1 MPTKLIVGTSHKQT
15 GPAFLLILILFLLLS
30 AKQAN
35 AQIAPPDTCTNGTK
49 PNSIFLEGVTPS
61 VIPVGS
67 PNTPVVIQFR
77 LNGGSLDIDPDAN
90 SPNLNAFAVIWSGA
104 FTVSGQ
110 PDSVTAVDINTSRFA
125 LQFTADTVL
134 LTPAQNVTLSFVA
147 TFCNGGAQTS
157 DTTTLVVGNPTP
169 NIITINPQSVPA
181 GSPGFNLTVNGTGFN
196 DTSRVRWNGSERPT
210 TFVSSSQLT
219 AAIATGDLAGGG
231 FVSVTA
237 FNPTPGG
244 GASNAINFQ
253 VVNPAPTI
261 SSASPLS
268 VTAGDPDFS
277 LTVSGTAF
285 NSASR
290 VRWNGSDRPTTFVSS
305 TQVTATISASDIAT
319 PGSAS
324 VTVFNPAPGGGESG
338 AITFQ
343 INDSPFGQEVR
354 LDVGTK
360 LLVPSS
366 ARTGAF
372 TSFLA
377 VLNLDSQPNNV
388 TITARSVN
396 GSTMGQPISLT
407 IPVNGR
413 FRSTDILGEMQ
424 VPVAG
429 DSFGP
434 ITVESTNNRILSA
447 VSEVTSSLGLG
458 GFFPGINVA
467 TAWQTG
473 YVSEVIDT
481 GDKGTV
487 ATYRT
492 NVGFN
497 TVGGTAANVTV
508 TFHNNDGTQV
518 GVPLAFGVPANGMT
532 QRNLIVRDLLNSGG
546 AVTNQNGYLRITS
559 DQPLIAWASKIDNG
573 TNDPSIQIGI
583 GAAST
588 VISQIETGT
597 QVVQNNLLFVALGL
611 LGPIAVCL
619 TPSQGR
625 KGSRGENLG

>member
-1 MPTKLIVGTSHKQT
+1 MPTKLTVGTSHKQT

-196 DTSRVRWNGSERPT
+196 NTSRVRWNGSERPT

-244 GASNAINFQ
+244 GESNAINFQ

-261 SSASPLS
+261 SSINPLS
-268 VTAGDPDFS
+268 TTAGGPGFS
-277 LTVSGTAF
+277 LTVNGTAF
-285 NSASR
+285 NSSSR
-290 VRWNGSDRPTTFVSS
+290 VRWNGSERTTALVSNN
-305 TQVTATISASDIAT
+305 QLTATIPASDIAV

-338 AITFQ
+338 ATPID
-343 INDSPFGQEVR
+343 NVNP
-354 LDVGTK
+354 
-360 LLVPSS
+360 VPSI
-366 ARTGAF
+366 R
-372 TSFLA
+372 L
-377 VLNLDSQPNNV
+377 
-388 TITARSVN
+388 
-396 GSTMGQPISLT
+396 
-407 IPVNGR
+407 
-413 FRSTDILGEMQ
+413 
-424 VPVAG
+424 
-429 DSFGP
+429 
-434 ITVESTNNRILSA
+434 
-447 VSEVTSSLGLG
+447 
-458 GFFPGINVA
+458 
-467 TAWQTG
+467 
-473 YVSEVIDT
+473 
-481 GDKGTV
+481 
-487 ATYRT
+487 
-492 NVGFN
+492 
-497 TVGGTAANVTV
+497 
-508 TFHNNDGTQV
+508 
-518 GVPLAFGVPANGMT
+518 
-532 QRNLIVRDLLNSGG
+532 
-546 AVTNQNGYLRITS
+546 
-559 DQPLIAWASKIDNG
+559 
-573 TNDPSIQIGI
+573 
-583 GAAST
+583 
-588 VISQIETGT
+588 
-597 QVVQNNLLFVALGL
+597 
-611 LGPIAVCL
+611 L
-619 TPSQGR
+619 TPCRPRQAVR
-625 KGSRGENLG
+625 IFL